1 MYVVIVGCGRVGMS
15 LALGLVKEGHK
26 VAVID
31 EDEDALLR
39 LGKDFPGDFVNGV
52 GIDIK
57 ALESVHT
64 EKADA
69 FVAATDGDNT
79 NLVVA
84 QLAKERFGVKCVV
97 TRVYDP
103 HRAKFFREQM
113 GIHTICPTADTI
125 NLLASAVRTCEVNP

>member
-1 MYVVIVGCGRVGMS
+1 MYVVIVGCGRVGS
-15 LALGLVKEGHK
+15 ALALGLLAEGHK

-39 LGKDFPGDFVNGV
+39 LGEDFPGDFVNGV

-57 ALESVHT
+57 ALEKVHT
-64 EKADA
+64 QNADA

-79 NLVVA
+79 NLVAA

-103 HRAKFFREQM
+103 YRARFFKEQM
-113 GIHTICPTADTI
+113 GISTICPTADTI
-125 NLLASAVRTCEVNP
+125 NLLATAVRTCEVNP